1 MRAGG
6 FATAVSSREKAGA
19 SFYGVMEM
27 SGNLWERCITTGIEA
42 TARHFQGMVAAG
54 HGNGETGNGTTPE
67 LPIGGGWPAATGAG
81 LGFRGGSY
89 LDPAERA
96 RISDRY
102 FINLNN
108 TSQHQSFGGRGVR
121 TAL

>member
-6 FATAVSSREKAGA
+6 FATPVSSREKAGG

-27 SGNLWERCITTGIEA
+27 SGNLWERCISVGNDA
-42 TARHFQGMVAAG
+42 GRAFQGSVIAG
-54 HGNGETGNGTTPE
+54 HGNGEIGPNANPN
-67 LPIGGGWPAATGAG
+67 LPIGGGWPAVTING

-89 LDPAERA
+89 LDTPDRA

-102 FINLNN
+102 FINLVNI
-108 TSQHQSFGGRGVR
+108 TRHQSFGGRGVR